1 MRNMMIDDATLNDLQ
16 ITGFPELV
24 VTDEVLMDIE
34 KRRGK
39 RNVAVQQKTEE
50 ERKEGL
56 CTSCKRVQS

>member
-1 MRNMMIDDATLNDLQ
+1 MRNMMIDEDILNDLQ

-34 KRRGK
+34 KKRGK

-50 ERKEGL
+50 KREEG
-56 CTSCKRVQS
+56 

>member
-39 RNVAVQQKTEE
+39 HNVAVQQKTEG
-50 ERKEGL
+50 ERKEG
-56 CTSCKRVQS
+56 

>member
-16 ITGFPELV
+16 ITGFPEMV

-34 KRRGK
+34 KRRSK

-50 ERKEGL
+50 ERKEG
-56 CTSCKRVQS
+56 